1 MATRTQARTSWG
13 YFEDYL
19 LCCESKRTRKRLQQ
33 NQTGN
38 AYIELLSDNE
48 ESATKKKSKQGKRL
62 KQTTI
67 KYKEYK
73 FSVGD
78 QVRKRFDDGWHNGT
92 IVDRGVQ
99 GVDNTYQMSC
109 DDAEFEIIKETKLE
123 KFVSKRRD
131 SL

>member
-1 MATRTQARTSWG
+1 M
-13 YFEDYL
+13 
-19 LCCESKRTRKRLQQ
+19 QQ
-33 NQTGN
+33 NQTGK

-48 ESATKKKSKQGKRL
+48 ESATKKKSKQGKQL

-78 QVRKRFDDGWHNGT
+78 QVRKKFDDGWHNGT

-99 GVDNTYQMSC
+99 GVENTYQVLY
-109 DDAEFEIIKETKLE
+109 DDADFERVKETKLE
-123 KFVSKRRD
+123 KFVTKRRD